1 MATIVAAMATSHA
14 FAFMD
19 PMGWEDFLQKNRQGY
34 RRRYGVLP
42 EMGAEFA
49 RETVEGNVARYS
61 RVRAAHD
68 SLQRELHERRPDL
81 LLLVGD
87 DQDEHYHADNIP
99 QIAVYTGGDFRTAAE
114 RPAYKSGT
122 EAARLLLSRLVEDGF
137 DVSIC
142 GQFANDRLIS
152 HAHVGALD
160 RFVPDRGIPVV
171 PIFVNGIHV
180 PALEPFRCHAL
191 GHAMRTIIANDLPRD
206 LRVAV
211 IASGGL
217 SHFTAGYPW
226 PNYRGP
232 FHYGDICVDFDRSL
246 IAAMSRGD
254 GESLARLK
262 SDELLWHG
270 GIEFRCWLVVL
281 GMVGKTPLELMAYE
295 PFYRAIMGV
304 GVGRWN
310 VA

>member
-14 FAFMD
+14 FAFMEPSDWD
-19 PMGWEDFLQKNRQGY
+19 PLLQRNRQGY
-34 RRRYGVLP
+34 QRRYGTLP

-49 RETVEGNVARYS
+49 RETVEGNAARYRHVS
-61 RVRAAHD
+61 EAHD
-68 SLQRELHERRPDL
+68 RLQRELHERRPDVL
-81 LLLVGD
+81 LLIGD
-87 DQDEHYHADNIP
+87 DQNEHYHEDNIP
-99 QIAVYTGGDFRTAAE
+99 QIAVYTGGDFVTAPDG
-114 RPAYKSGT
+114 PAYKSGT
-122 EAARLLLSRLVEDGF
+122 ETARMLLSRLVGDGF

-142 GQFANDRLIS
+142 GQFAKDRLIS
-152 HAHVGALD
+152 HAHVGVLH
-160 RFVPDRGIPVV
+160 RFVPERDIPVV

-191 GHAMRTIIANDLPRD
+191 GRAMRAVIENDLPRD
-206 LRVAV
+206 MRVAV

-226 PNYRGP
+226 PDYRGP
-232 FHYGDICVDFDRSL
+232 FQYGDICVDFDQSL
-246 IAAMSRGD
+246 IAAMTRGE
-254 GESLARLK
+254 GERLARLK
-262 SDELLWHG
+262 SDDLLLHG
-270 GIEFRCWLVVL
+270 GIEFRCWLVTL
-281 GMVGKTPLELMAYE
+281 GMVGDRPLELMAYE